1 MPRRQNLEH
10 KDKPTTTERPC
21 SIVVVSTSHN
31 LNNKNCSTQK
41 IFSTVMFFF
50 EECMHLVTHV
60 KYYDADQIT

>member
-10 KDKPTTTERPC
+10 KDKPTTTELPC

-31 LNNKNCSTQK
+31 LNNKFCSTQTG
-41 IFSTVMFFF
+41 FSAVTCFP
-50 EECMHLVTHV
+50 EWCMHLFTHV